1 MGKHVRFEGKRGSC
15 NLVKYLA
22 MLVSIVMLFSFVST
36 NASADSSVD
45 EELETQLI
53 AVCSDTVA
61 DGVEDEFCEGL
72 VEAVLDSSGTFEDGE
87 AATLVEN
94 LSSPINGYLDT
105 VIAKVTAKQL
115 TVDGIQADIRKEFA
129 PILAK
134 AVADAKQIAYDVTYD
149 YGYTKHFVQ
158 EPVDSQGQTHTD
170 AYWAAYD
177 TEYTTALE
185 EEQDEVSYDEA
196 VEAQEEAQSALEEAE
211 ETLETYQALDD
222 EDGLIDDVVAG
233 EDSYTEGTFKDEAL
247 DDAMTALQ
255 SAYDDYASKD
265 GASTEAKAAL
275 DAAETQLADAI
286 QALTDQGHNEQWCT
300 GEGSSDTLCTGDTG
314 YNKSLEKKNA
324 AEGVVA
330 DANSEL
336 TSSTE
341 ALNVAKATAVTAA
354 QGASERAEETRDEAQ
369 TALNEATATAEGK
382 GDAAKQA
389 AIARAEAAG
398 TTAETALRN
407 QAVSDA
413 NSRKGSIGEAVTA
426 GMNAL
431 LEAFVTKAAAA
442 QQSVEDLID
451 TAAGE
456 EADTA
461 ESALEEIQT
470 DLESIKTELESIKD
484 NVSGGIASAKK
495 RYQALYKR
503 LLDLNTKAQQI
514 APEGITPLASKLP
527 TKVDDAIASLDAL
540 DGEIE
545 AVLETIEDGFAG
557 NLSEALWALALNNDE
572 AASNNG
578 CVSMQHVI
586 AAALEGIETSENSN
600 DDLSVEEKLTNASAA
615 ILNEFDARLK
625 AGCKVILNDGVQVWA
640 NEIPVAESHT
650 YDGEVVSDVVGD
662 ITLQVIEQGHVTTVD
677 GEQYTLAYA
686 AVKGTASN
694 TSNCP
699 AQETWVGS
707 ESELALKNA
716 GIYNICIRATYDATA
731 YYTQVKYTIKQK
743 DISVRANAATSE
755 YGEELPGF
763 SYAVSGETLLI
774 EGDSL
779 TGSLTVGTATNVGA
793 HAITQNKDDLIRDSS
808 GNDNY
813 KITFTSGTLT
823 ITPREIVVCAA
834 DTSKT
839 FGDKDVFSY
848 EVGRYL
854 EDDDNDDCDA
864 EGGLV
869 GSDTLKGVTYDRD
882 AGENANQDYTVRVL
896 VDVESNPNYDVKV
909 NVDGKLT
916 INRRP
921 LTIDVDKKAITY
933 GDANPKLTY
942 TFGDK
947 TAPVDDKALTIAL
960 AVNTGDSTYAPVGT
974 YDITATVTGKDVDNY
989 TITKHENVLQVKQR
1003 AIAIKASDTGKV
1015 YGYSDPGS
1023 LQYAV
1028 SSKIGL
1034 VEGDKLNG
1042 ISVIRDDGENAGTY
1056 ALRFAEAESEIS
1068 AANPNYALTFENGIF
1083 TIKPRPLTITPKS
1096 LSKTFGAKDPA
1107 SFPYVISAGTVFG
1120 NDDPGIVV
1128 IREAG
1133 ENVGTYKYLV
1143 DAAKTNK
1150 NYAISVSKSATFKIV
1165 NNAAMDEVV
1174 DIINDLPDTIKTP
1187 ADAEK
1192 VLEATKALE
1201 SLTDAE
1207 RAQILA
1213 KIKEKLAALQKQAQ
1227 QVNQSDSKGNT
1238 VESKPALPWY
1248 VRLVVEPEN
1257 TADHTQRFARFIDG
1271 NTKLEAV
1278 FDIHLVDSRNGK
1290 EFELAKGQAVTV
1302 TIDDERLSRLSGGK
1316 VIHEIAADSFEE
1328 VESAFDA
1335 QSKTVSFKTSSFSYF
1350 AVFSTGQG
1358 DALGKTGSAALP
1370 VAIIAVALTLCGV
1383 GALLSR
1389 KFGILKR

>member
-36 NASADSSVD
+36 NASADSSAD
-45 EELETQLI
+45 EALESQLI
-53 AVCSDTVA
+53 GVCSDTVA

-72 VEAVLDSSGTFEDGE
+72 VEAVLGSSGSFEDGE
-87 AATLVEN
+87 AATLVEK

-105 VIAKVTAKQL
+105 VIAKITAKQL
-115 TVDGIQADIRKEFA
+115 TVDGIEAEIKKEFD

-134 AVADAKQIAYDVTYD
+134 AVADAQQTAYDVTYD
-149 YGYTKHFVQ
+149 FGYTKHFVE
-158 EPVDSQGQTHTD
+158 EPLDSQGQTHTD

-177 TEYTTALE
+177 TEYETALG
-185 EEQDEVSYDEA
+185 EEQEEVSYDEA
-196 VEAQEEAQSALEEAE
+196 VVAQEEAQSVLEAAQD
-211 ETLETYQALDD
+211 TLDTYQALDD
-222 EDGLIDDVVAG
+222 EDGLIEDVVAG
-233 EDSYTEGTFKDEAL
+233 ESEYTEGTFKDEAL

-265 GASTEAKAAL
+265 GASTEAQAAL

-314 YNKSLEKKNA
+314 YNKSLEKKNV

-330 DANSEL
+330 TANSEL
-336 TSSTE
+336 TTSTE
-341 ALNVAKATAVTAA
+341 ALNAAKAAAVTVAQAASGRAQTAVSEAQTTLDNATAV
-354 QGASERAEETRDEAQ
+354 
-369 TALNEATATAEGK
+369 AEGK
-382 GDAAKQA
+382 GDAAEQA

-398 TTAETALRN
+398 AVAETGLRN

-413 NSRKGSIGEAVTA
+413 NSRKASIGDAVTA

-431 LEAFVTKAAAA
+431 LEAFATKAAAA
-442 QQSVEDLID
+442 QKTVEDLVD
-451 TAAGE
+451 AAAE
-456 EADTA
+456 TETDTA
-461 ESALEEIQT
+461 ETDLEEIKT
-470 DLESIKTELESIKD
+470 DLAAIKTELESIKD
-484 NVSGGIASAKK
+484 NVTGGIASAKK

-514 APEGITPLASKLP
+514 APEGITTLASKLP
-527 TKVDDAIASLDAL
+527 ATVDDAITNLEAL
-540 DGEIE
+540 DGEIDD
-545 AVLETIEDGFAG
+545 VLETIEDGFAE

-586 AAALEGIETSENSN
+586 AAALEEIETSESAN
-600 DDLSVEEKLTNASAA
+600 DELSIEEKLTNASAA
-615 ILNEFDARLK
+615 ILEEFDARLK
-625 AGCKVILNDGVQVWA
+625 AGCTTILNDGVQVWA
-640 NEIPVAESHT
+640 DEIPVAESHT
-650 YDGEVVSDVVGD
+650 YDGEVVDDVVGD
-662 ITLQVIEQGHVTTVD
+662 ITLQIIEQGHVTTA
-677 GEQYTLAYA
+677 GTEEYALAYA

-699 AQETWVGS
+699 AQGSWEDS
-707 ESELALKNA
+707 ESALALKNA
-716 GIYNICIRATYDATA
+716 GIYNICVRATYDATA

-743 DISVRANAATSE
+743 AISVRANGVESE
-755 YGEELPGF
+755 YGESLPTLT
-763 SYAVSGETLLI
+763 YAVSGDTQLV

-909 NVDGKLT
+909 KVDGKLT

-947 TAPVDDKALTIAL
+947 TAPVDDEALTIAL
-960 AVNTGDSTYAPVGT
+960 AVNTGDSKYAPVGT

-1034 VEGDKLNG
+1034 VEGDTLSG
-1042 ISVIRDDGENAGTY
+1042 ISVIRDAGENAGTY
-1056 ALRFAEAESEIS
+1056 ALRFAEAESDIS
-1068 AANPNYALTFENGIF
+1068 EANPNYALTLENGVF

-1096 LSKTFGAKDPA
+1096 LSKAFGAKDPA
-1107 SFPYVISAGTVFG
+1107 SFPYAISAGTVFG
-1120 NDDPGIVV
+1120 DDDPGIVV

-1143 DAAKTNK
+1143 DARKTNK

-1207 RAQILA
+1207 RAQILG
-1213 KIKEKLAALQKQAQ
+1213 KIKDRLAALQKQALK
-1227 QVNQSDSKGNT
+1227 VNQSDSTGNT

-1271 NTKLEAV
+1271 DTKLEAV
-1278 FDIHLVDSRNGK
+1278 FDVHLVDSRNNK
-1290 EFELAKGQAVTV
+1290 EYELPEGQAVTV
-1302 TIDDERLSRLSGGK
+1302 TINDERLSGLSGGK

-1350 AVFSTGQG
+1350 AVFSTGQN
-1358 DALGKTGSAALP
+1358 DALGKTGSATLP
-1370 VAIIAVALTLCGV
+1370 LAAIAAVLVLCGS
-1383 GALLSR
+1383 A
-1389 KFGILKR
+1389 ILISKRMRMNKG

>member
-1 MGKHVRFEGKRGSC
+1 
-15 NLVKYLA
+15 

-36 NASADSSVD
+36 NASADSSID
-45 EELETQLI
+45 EELEAQLI

-72 VEAVLDSSGTFEDGE
+72 VEAVLDSSGSIEDGE
-87 AATLVEN
+87 AATLVEK

-115 TVDGIQADIRKEFA
+115 TVDGIEAEIEKEFA

-149 YGYTKHFVQ
+149 YGYTKHFVE

-233 EDSYTEGTFKDEAL
+233 EEEYVEGTFKDAAL

-255 SAYDDYASKD
+255 GAYDDYDEKD
-265 GASTEAKAAL
+265 GASAEAQEAL
-275 DAAETQLADAI
+275 DAAETQLAAAI
-286 QALTDQGHNEQWCT
+286 QALTDEEKTIQWCT
-300 GEGSSDTLCTGDTG
+300 GEGSSDQLCTGDTG
-314 YNKSLEKKNA
+314 YNKSNEKKIA

-330 DANSEL
+330 AANSEL
-336 TSSTE
+336 TSSTD
-341 ALNVAKATAVTAA
+341 ALNAAKAAAVTAA
-354 QGASERAEETRDEAQ
+354 QAASGRAEEARDEAQ
-369 TALNEATATAEGK
+369 TALNEATAVAEGK
-382 GDAAKQA
+382 GDAAEQA
-389 AIARAEAAG
+389 AIARAEEAG
-398 TTAETALRN
+398 AVAETELRN
-407 QAVSDA
+407 QAISDA
-413 NSRKGSIGEAVTA
+413 NSRKASIGNAVTA

-431 LEAFVTKAAAA
+431 LEAFATKAAAA
-442 QQSVEDLID
+442 QKSVEELVD
-451 TAAGE
+451 TAAE
-456 EADTA
+456 TEADTA
-461 ESALEEIQT
+461 EGALEEIQT
-470 DLESIKTELESIKD
+470 DLAAIKAELESIKD
-484 NVSGGIASAKK
+484 NVTGGIASAKK

-514 APEGITPLASKLP
+514 APEGITTLGSKLP
-527 TKVDDAIASLDAL
+527 ATVDAAISSLEAL
-540 DGEIE
+540 DGEIDD
-545 AVLETIEDGFAG
+545 VLETMEGDFAE
-557 NLSEALWALALNNDE
+557 NLSEALWTLALNNDE
-572 AASNNG
+572 SASNDG

-586 AAALEGIETSENSN
+586 AAALDEIETSEGEN
-600 DDLSVEEKLTNASAA
+600 DGLSVEEKLKNASAD
-615 ILNEFDARLK
+615 ILKEFNARLK
-625 AGCKVILNDGVQVWA
+625 AGCTPILNDGVQIWA
-640 NEIPVAESHT
+640 DEIPVAESHT

-662 ITLQVIEQGHVTTVD
+662 ITLQVIEQGHLETIDTK
-677 GEQYTLAYA
+677 EYALAYA

-699 AQETWVGS
+699 AQDTWVES
-707 ESELALKNA
+707 ESALALKNA

-743 DISVRANAATSE
+743 AILVRANGAESE
-755 YGEELPGF
+755 YGEALLEF
-763 SYAVSGETLLI
+763 SYAVSGETQLI
-774 EGDSL
+774 AGDTL

-793 HAITQNKDDLIRDSS
+793 HAITQNEDDLIRDSS

-839 FGDKDVFSY
+839 FGDKDVYSY

-854 EDDDNDDCDA
+854 ADNDNDDCEA

-869 GSDTLKGVTYDRD
+869 GSDTLKGVTYTR
-882 AGENANQDYTVRVL
+882 AEGEDANQDYAVQVQ
-896 VDVESNPNYDVKV
+896 VDEESNPNYDVKEL
-909 NVDGKLT
+909 VDGKLT

-960 AVNTGDSTYAPVGT
+960 AVNTGDSKYAPVGT

-1015 YGYSDPGS
+1015 YGDSDPGS

-1192 VLEATKALE
+1192 VLDATKALE
-1201 SLTDAE
+1201 SLSDAE

-1213 KIKEKLAALQKQAQ
+1213 KIKDRLAALQKQAQ
-1227 QVNQSDSKGNT
+1227 KVNQSDSKGNT

-1257 TADHTQRFARFIDG
+1257 TADHTQRFARFING

-1328 VESAFDA
+1328 VESAFDV

-1350 AVFSTGQG
+1350 GVFSTGQG
-1358 DALGKTGSAALP
+1358 DALGKTGSATLP
-1370 VAIIAVALTLCGV
+1370 LAAIAAVLVLCGS
-1383 GALLSR
+1383 AILISK
-1389 KFGILKR
+1389 KFGIFKR